1 MAAGAP
7 SVGIK
12 AKNGVVIA
20 VEKKQKSVLYD
31 ESSISKVGCCM
42 VLTQMTFTRLILNI
56 TFCSDDLY
64 LSKVGLSYCS
74 DPLPVTKL
82 C

>member
-20 VEKKQKSVLYD
+20 VEKKFKSLLYD
-31 ESSISKVGCCM
+31 ESSIMKVSNESTVYVK
-42 VLTQMTFTRLILNI
+42 VLIKHMSN
-56 TFCSDDLY
+56 
-64 LSKVGLSYCS
+64 
-74 DPLPVTKL
+74 
-82 C
+82 